1 MYQTMSIKVLCGLLT
16 AYATCTQKG
25 HDLRGH
31 GAPMGRLKGL
41 WNALADVDDS
51 TLREELTLVAVAI
64 QVQFA
69 GRIVRERS
77 VVEFMAAR
85 FGWSGSRTRR
95 RLDDL
100 VSLGVLRC
108 GRDLADR
115 WTKVFEIVD
124 RPLVPAEA
132 AVEMGA

>member
-1 MYQTMSIKVLCGLLT
+1 MVRMRGLWT
-16 AYATCTQKG
+16 ALAEVDDP
-25 HDLRGH
+25 DLRSD
-31 GAPMGRLKGL
+31 
-41 WNALADVDDS
+41 LA
-51 TLREELTLVAVAI
+51 LVAVAV
-64 QVQFA
+64 QVQFS
-69 GRIVRERS
+69 GRVVRERS

-85 FGWSGSRTRR
+85 FGWAPARTRR
-95 RLDDL
+95 RLDGL

-115 WTKVFEIVD
+115 WTKVFEVVD

>member
-1 MYQTMSIKVLCGLLT
+1 MVRI
-16 AYATCTQKG
+16 
-25 HDLRGH
+25 
-31 GAPMGRLKGL
+31 KGL
-41 WNALADVDDS
+41 WGVLAEVDDVGM
-51 TLREELTLVAVAI
+51 REDLALVAVAI

-69 GRIVRERS
+69 GRVVRERS

-85 FGWSGSRTRR
+85 FGWSAARTRR
-95 RLDDL
+95 RLDAL
-100 VSLGVLRC
+100 VDVGVLRC
-108 GRDLADR
+108 GRDLSDR